1 MKVTSPTDQQSIR
14 RQNRRLILDC
24 LRLSGPLSRAELAR
38 QVGLT
43 KSTVSS
49 LIGELVSEGCLREG
63 SLISSPLGR
72 PGTLIELAPENSLA
86 AGAELGVDNTVLVL
100 SDLKQQAHGLWE
112 WPEESQTPLSQRLA
126 TLTRTFRQHISGRSR
141 LLGLGLSVPGVVSR
155 SHTLIYAPGLG
166 WRNEDPALT
175 LSQELGLPV
184 WLFNDANASALGET
198 FWAGGRSPLVYVMV
212 GTGLGVGLVVEGEI
226 YGGHNGSAGEVG
238 HWLTHALP
246 HRGPDLEDQISLR
259 SVMESY
265 RISSQGRTSWWG
277 LLERARQGEDL
288 AVAALHRLGDQ
299 LGFLLANLAVAYDPA
314 EIVLGGAGAE
324 AWPWLEVSIRERLAQ
339 LAFIPQHT
347 ELPVRPGAFGHL
359 APAMGAAAHVLQR
372 FLAIGAVWERSPP
385 ISPLLSGKTIGAG
398 SD

>member
-1 MKVTSPTDQQSIR
+1 MTTSPPTDQQSIR

-24 LRLSGPLSRAELAR
+24 LRLAGPLSRAELAR

-43 KSTVSS
+43 KSTISS
-49 LIGELVSEGCLREG
+49 LIGELVAEGCLREG
-63 SLISSPLGR
+63 SLVSSPLGR
-72 PGTLIELAPENSLA
+72 PGTLIELAAENSLA

-112 WPEESQTPLSQRLA
+112 WPEDSRVSLEQRLA
-126 TLTRTFRQHISGRSR
+126 TLTRTFHQHISGRSR

-155 SHTLIYAPGLG
+155 SHTLVYAPGLG
-166 WRNEDPALT
+166 WRNENPAQT
-175 LSQELGLPV
+175 LSQALRLPV

-212 GTGLGVGLVVEGEI
+212 GTGLGVGLVIDGQIYSGQHGAAGEI
-226 YGGHNGSAGEVG
+226 G
-238 HWLTHALP
+238 HWLTRTLP

-259 SVMESY
+259 SVMENY
-265 RISSQGRTSWWG
+265 RQHNQGRTSWWG
-277 LLERARQGEDL
+277 LLERARLGE
-288 AVAALHRLGDQ
+288 AQAITALHHLGDQ
-299 LGFLLANLAVAYDPA
+299 LGYLLANLAVAYDPA
-314 EIVLGGAGAE
+314 EVVLGGAGAE
-324 AWPWLEVSIRERLAQ
+324 AWPWLETPIRERLAQ

-372 FLAIGAVWERSPP
+372 FLANGAVWERSPP
-385 ISPLLSGKTIGAG
+385 ISPLLSGRTIGAG